1 MYKRKTLLEVRKI
14 NKKEDR
20 KSKCDSLD
28 KFVSI
33 LRECVENEYYEGF
46 EGKIEKGKIVD
57 SKDLR
62 RRKYKNDGKKYI
74 SMYHRNT
81 I

>member
-33 LRECVENEYYEGF
+33 LRECVENEYYGGF
-46 EGKIEKGKIVD
+46 EGKIEK
-57 SKDLR
+57 
-62 RRKYKNDGKKYI
+62 DGK
-74 SMYHRNT
+74 
-81 I
+81 

>member
-14 NKKEDR
+14 NKKKDR

-33 LRECVENEYYEGF
+33 LRECVESEYYGGF

-62 RRKYKNDGKKYI
+62 RRKYQNDGQK
-74 SMYHRNT
+74 
-81 I
+81 

>member
-1 MYKRKTLLEVRKI
+1 MLEVRKI

-20 KSKCDSLD
+20 KSKWDSLD

-33 LRECVENEYYEGF
+33 LRECVENEYYGGF

-62 RRKYKNDGKKYI
+62 RRKYQGDGQK
-74 SMYHRNT
+74 
-81 I
+81 